1 MLKVTLIIFLT
12 SLFGCGD
19 SNQDEMI
26 AFEQE
31 LNHQTEAS
39 IDSAFRIMNA
49 RCDSLVEINARRISD
64 SLNSIKKMKKK

>member
-12 SLFGCGD
+12 CLFGCMD

-31 LNHQTEAS
+31 LNRQTEAS
-39 IDSAFRIMNA
+39 IDSAYRIMNA
-49 RCDSLVEINARRISD
+49 RCDSLVELNALRISD
-64 SLNSIKKMKKK
+64 SLNTIKKKRKK